1 MVIRSFHV
9 PQGMAE
15 VDPPTQSVLIE
26 ILIIRNII
34 IGGVCRIGLGVSLED
49 GVVVRFYGVP

>member
-1 MVIRSFHV
+1 
-9 PQGMAE
+9 MAE